1 MSIPMRICP
10 KCAWLKARKISDFC
24 NEQMVLTESLVEETM
39 KMSDKQK
46 GELINHYI
54 ETLIKDTYD
63 PEARAYREAN
73 DSYVPFTY
81 YDLDKPTC
89 PSCGS
94 TRISQIGT
102 VSRAVSVGIFGL
114 ASSKIG
120 KTHKC
125 NNCGA
130 TW

>member
-1 MSIPMRICP
+1 MSICP
-10 KCAWLKARKISDFC
+10 KCARFKVPRTCPFC
-24 NEQMVLTESLVEETM
+24 NTQQIETETTLEEVM
-39 KMSDKQK
+39 GMSEKQEE
-46 GELINHYI
+46 ELINHYI

-73 DSYVPFTY
+73 EEPVFAHYVHE
-81 YDLDKPTC
+81 DKPTC

-94 TRISQIGT
+94 SRISQIGT

-120 KTHKC
+120 KTHRC